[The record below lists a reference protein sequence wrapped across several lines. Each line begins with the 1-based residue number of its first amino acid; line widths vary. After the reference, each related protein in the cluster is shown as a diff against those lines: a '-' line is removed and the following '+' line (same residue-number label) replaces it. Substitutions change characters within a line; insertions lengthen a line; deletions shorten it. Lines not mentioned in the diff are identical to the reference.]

1 MTKKDIIKEIADT
14 HNIIAG
20 IYVHG
25 DDAIAM
31 AQAIIKLRDIVG
43 ALQNDTIEEDDSIEM
58 KGG

>member
-1 MTKKDIIKEIADT
+1 MTKKDIIKEIADA